1 MTQRTS
7 EMHPWLEC
15 PYHSDIQGTSFVDA
29 NLARQYRF
37 TISIVDERT
46 GEQVEGRTVHS
57 LTDLRNTL
65 GRRMAWWR
73 KEARREALAE
83 EAAYA

>member
-7 EMHPWLEC
+7 EMHPWREC
-15 PYHSDIQGTSFVDA
+15 PYHPKVRGSSFIDVEGFT
-29 NLARQYRF
+29 QHRF

-57 LTDLRNTL
+57 LTDLRETL
-65 GRRMAWWR
+65 GQRMAWWR
-73 KEARREALAE
+73 KEARMEALRE
-83 EAAYA
+83 EPQLV